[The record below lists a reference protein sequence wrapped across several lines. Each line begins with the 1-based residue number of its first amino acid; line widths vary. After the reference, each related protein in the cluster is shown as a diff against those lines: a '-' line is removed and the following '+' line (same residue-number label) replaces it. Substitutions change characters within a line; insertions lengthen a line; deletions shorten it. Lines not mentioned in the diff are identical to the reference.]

1 MRSIIPKLAAMS
13 AALALVAACAS
24 TPKPGTPEAAALEHQ
39 ELVKA
44 QNEEVKSVVSEAPDW
59 YIKPPQDEQKIF
71 APGTATSGDLQL
83 AMDES
88 ALAAK
93 RTLAD
98 SLKGL
103 LSGKM
108 KQFVSESGTGDAV
121 PSKEVESVTTD
132 VITEVNVAGY
142 HQVNAKVIPEGT
154 QYRAYVLLEYS
165 VAQVSRD
172 LADRVKQDPNLETK
186 LRASKAFEDLER
198 DIEKSR
204 DDNKATSDAP
214 PQ

>member
-39 ELVKA
+39 EQVKV
-44 QNEEVKSVVSEAPDW
+44 QHDEVTSVVSEAPDW
-59 YIKPPQDEQKIF
+59 YVKPPQDEQKIF

-108 KQFVSESGTGDAV
+108 KQFVSESGTGEVV
-121 PSKEVESVTTD
+121 PTKEVESVTTD

-154 QYRAYVLLEYS
+154 QYRAYVLLEYPL
-165 VAQVSRD
+165 AQANQALD
-172 LADRVKQDPNLETK
+172 NRVRQDPNLESK

-204 DDNKATSDAP
+204 DDKATQEAP

>member
-1 MRSIIPKLAAMS
+1 MRRLVPKLAVTS
-13 AALALVAACAS
+13 AALALVAACSS
-24 TPKPGTPEAAALEHQ
+24 TPKPGTPEAAAYEHEQ
-39 ELVKA
+39 AVKV
-44 QNEEVKSVVSEAPDW
+44 QQDEVKSVVSAAPDW
-59 YIKPPQDEQKIF
+59 YIKPPQDTAKIF

-88 ALAAK
+88 SMAAK

-108 KQFVSESGTGDAV
+108 KQFVSESGSGDSV
-121 PSKEVESVTTD
+121 PTKEVESVTTD

-142 HQVNAKVIPEGT
+142 HQVDAKVIPEGT
-154 QYRAYVLLEYS
+154 QYRAYVLLEYPI
-165 VAQVSRD
+165 AQANQALD
-172 LADRVKQDPNLETK
+172 NRVKQDPDLETK

-204 DDNKATSDAP
+204 EENGTGSTP